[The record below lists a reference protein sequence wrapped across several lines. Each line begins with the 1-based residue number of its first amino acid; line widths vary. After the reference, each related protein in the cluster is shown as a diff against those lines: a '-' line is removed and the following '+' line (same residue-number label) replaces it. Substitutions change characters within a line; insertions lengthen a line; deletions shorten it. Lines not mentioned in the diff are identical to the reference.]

1 MNIQHMQDTTQGSQ
15 FQENTPVVLS
25 HLSFKTDNLNYLFL
39 LGMCLV
45 SL

>member
-1 MNIQHMQDTTQGSQ
+1 MKDSIQGSQ
-15 FQENTPVVLS
+15 FQENMPVVLP

-39 LGMCLV
+39 LGMGLV